1 MYRSPASVWTLS
13 LLASLIC
20 PSLAVPAPYR
30 NQEQC
35 VLSSKHNVTAGSK
48 GAVACETD
56 ICSKVGIETIA
67 AGGSAADAMVST
79 TLCVGVVG
87 MYHSGIG
94 GGGFM
99 LVRDELGR
107 YETIDF
113 RETAPAAASRD
124 MYSDNRTASTLG
136 GLAVG
141 VPGELRGLEYLH
153 RKYGSLPWKSV
164 VMPSVHIAREG
175 FKVNADLVR
184 YMASANTDGFLV
196 NDPVWAQDFAPNG
209 TLLQLGDLISRKRY
223 ADTLEK
229 IANEGIDVFYQGEIA
244 KSIIK
249 TIKKAN
255 GTMTLSDLSNYE
267 VQLKDP
273 LSIKFRDFNLYTTQ
287 APSSGA
293 VMLNILK
300 TMEKFPVEDLQ
311 NKNLTAH
318 RLVEAMKFAYG
329 ARQELGDPDFIRNL
343 TSYQKAM
350 ISDEKALQIRN
361 LIFDNMTQA
370 VEMYN
375 PQGLYAVDSPG
386 TSHLV
391 TSDRT
396 GMTVTST
403 TTVNLLFGS
412 KLMTPDTGIIL
423 NNEMDDF
430 SQPGRRNS
438 FGYEPSPANFIAP
451 FKRPLSSITPLIV
464 EHASNG
470 TLFFATGAAGG
481 SRIISATMQVA
492 WNIIS
497 GNVNSMYGAIAAPRL
512 HHQLMPDVLNVE
524 TGYDAGAFAS
534 LQAKKH
540 NVTWIAPGQSA
551 AQGLLRFWN
560 GTFQAVG
567 ETRQL
572 NSGGYT
578 V

>member
-1 MYRSPASVWTLS
+1 
-13 LLASLIC
+13 
-20 PSLAVPAPYR
+20 
-30 NQEQC
+30 
-35 VLSSKHNVTAGSK
+35 
-48 GAVACETD
+48 
-56 ICSKVGIETIA
+56 
-67 AGGSAADAMVST
+67 MVST

-124 MYSDNRTASTLG
+124 MYAHNRSASVRG
-136 GLAVG
+136 GLAAG
-141 VPGELRGLEYLH
+141 VPGELKGLEYLH

-164 VMPSVHIAREG
+164 VMPAVRLARNG
-175 FKVNADLVR
+175 FRVNEDLVR
-184 YMASANTDGFLV
+184 YMASASVDDGFLV

-209 TLLQLGDLISRKRY
+209 TLLQLGDIITRKRY
-223 ADTLEK
+223 ANTLEK
-229 IANEGIDVFYQGEIA
+229 IANKGIDVFYEGEIA

-249 TIKKAN
+249 TIQNAN
-255 GTMTLSDLSNYE
+255 GTMTLGDLRNYE

-273 LSIKFRDFNLYTTQ
+273 LSIKFRNFNLFTTQ

-300 TMEKFPVEDLQ
+300 IMEKFPVADLR
-311 NKNLTAH
+311 NTNLTTH

-329 ARQELGDPDFIRNL
+329 ARQELGDPDFVRNL
-343 TSYQKAM
+343 TNFQKQM
-350 ISDEKALQIRN
+350 LSDSQALRVRK
-361 LIFDNMTQA
+361 LIADNQTQA
-370 VEMYN
+370 LEVYN
-375 PQGLYAVDSPG
+375 PQSLYAAESAG
-386 TSHLV
+386 TAHMV

-396 GMTVTST
+396 GMTITST
-403 TTVNLLFGS
+403 STVNLLFGS
-412 KLMTPDTGIIL
+412 KLMDPDTGIIL

-451 FKRPLSSITPLIV
+451 FKRPLSSISPLIV
-464 EHASNG
+464 EHAANE

-481 SRIISATMQVA
+481 SRIITATMQVA
-492 WNIIS
+492 WNIMS
-497 GNVNSMYGAIAAPRL
+497 GRAENMYGAIKSPRL
-512 HHQLMPDVLNVE
+512 HHQLMPNVLNVE
-524 TGYDAGAFAS
+524 NGYDASVFAS
-534 LQAKKH
+534 LGEKKH

-572 NSGGYT
+572 NSGGFT